1 MVDGPDHQLRHK
13 VDMLA
18 NLVSRIDDKVDLV
31 NQGVDTVNATQ
42 LETRNDLSQLRAEF
56 QSFVMQ
62 AERTANVQRAET
74 RLGVIRDQVEHEFG
88 HHKVVRRSA
97 TGILQAF
104 DVGLV
109 SEKTVR
115 EISEQL
121 MVQTPRYWL
130 APALVGLAAWSG
142 DDQALCTR
150 ALEEGFRRSP
160 TRTSLFFALVTRR
173 QSRMDASAR
182 WLRHYLS
189 VLDPSSLGRDFAV
202 VLESVSQGA
211 FGAAG
216 REMVQEVLGDWREQL
231 LTDEV
236 VIAAQ
241 VERWRKEISS
251 RRTGSATDRFPRL
264 AEVSPQWPQLDAAL
278 ASAGAHQGVHT
289 EYAALL
295 KEEIHPSE
303 RIEDAV
309 DDILD
314 RLVTEYDND
323 ELPLRRELAL
333 NTAIVETNGDLSRA
347 QEKADLDTTALE
359 ETLDYLTI
367 QTTSALHPSSIG
379 VSRATQRI
387 AVSACSDWFR
397 AGHDEF
403 SRAYRASIPSD
414 VTAAFDTTHSVGA
427 QTFSLPRWSAS
438 FTLPLRELEGSFVSH
453 WDRHVAP
460 FIDSMR
466 FDWKKKS
473 IIPAVVMVIVAII
486 LTTMG
491 VAGFF
496 VALIAGGIWAFVI
509 YRQYEASVQAVAAA
523 EKMLAKMKQDSVQQL
538 RGAAA
543 ELNDWQGDFEKADE
557 MSVAVQELIYDYS
570 TAGQSFTPY
579 EKRVVMAGSE
589 L

>member
-1 MVDGPDHQLRHK
+1 MDGPDIQLHRQ
-13 VDMLA
+13 VEQLA
-18 NLVSRIDDKVDLV
+18 RLVSLVDDKVDLV
-31 NQGVDTVNATQ
+31 NQGVVTVNATQ
-42 LETRNDLSQLRAEF
+42 LETRNDLSQLRADF

-62 AERTANVQRAET
+62 AERTANIQRAET

-115 EISEQL
+115 DISEQL
-121 MVQTPRYWL
+121 MIQTPRYWL
-130 APALVGLAAWSG
+130 APALVALAAWSG
-142 DDQALCTR
+142 DDPVLCNK

-173 QSRMDASAR
+173 QGRMDASAR
-182 WLRHYLS
+182 WLKHYLS

-211 FGAAG
+211 FGPAG
-216 REMVQEVLGDWREQL
+216 REMVQEVLSQWRELL
-231 LTDEV
+231 LTDDS

-241 VERWRKEISS
+241 VERWRKEIAS
-251 RRTGSATDRFPRL
+251 RRSDSATDRFPRL
-264 AEVSPQWPQLDAAL
+264 AQVSPEWPQLDGAL
-278 ASAGAHQGVHT
+278 ANAGAHQGVHA
-289 EYAALL
+289 EYVALL
-295 KEEIHPSE
+295 KEEIRPSE

-314 RLVTEYDND
+314 RLVTEYDNE

-333 NTAIVETNGDLSRA
+333 NSAIVETNGDLSRA
-347 QEKADLDTTALE
+347 QEKANLDTAALE

-387 AVSACSDWFR
+387 AVSACSEWFR
-397 AGHDEF
+397 TGHDEF

-414 VTAAFDTTHSVGA
+414 VNAAFATSHSVGA
-427 QTFSLPRWSAS
+427 QTFSLPPWSAS
-438 FTLPLRELEGSFVSH
+438 FTLPLRELEISFVSH
-453 WDRHVAP
+453 WDKHVEP

-466 FDWKKKS
+466 YDWKKKS
-473 IIPAVVMVIVAII
+473 IIPAIVVVVLAIV
-486 LTTMG
+486 LTSMG
-491 VAGFF
+491 AAGFF

-509 YRQYEASVQAVAAA
+509 YRRHEAALKAVETA
-523 EKMLAKMKQDSVQQL
+523 EKLLAQMKQDSVQQL

-543 ELNDWQGDFEKADE
+543 ELNDWQSEFAKADD
-557 MSVAVQELIYDYS
+557 MSVSVQELINDYG
-570 TAGQSFTPY
+570 TAGHGFTPH
-579 EKRVVMAGSE
+579 EKRLAMVGGDH
-589 L
+589 